1 MAALPYMQFYV
12 ADYLADTAHLS
23 TLQHGAYMMLLMNYW
38 QRGKPL
44 PSKDEYLAQICRLS
58 LDQWLEIKPIIAEF
72 FTERKDTW
80 THKRIDIDLQKV
92 MSKSTKLSEA
102 GKASGAKRKSNK
114 CSTNVEQKPIYTDTE
129 AHTEAQA
136 HTEADTD
143 IKKEEKPKPAPIS
156 LGMDALRAVLRD
168 DPKYLEAID
177 SGSPPDELRLAAEVM
192 HRHVKRQVGIER
204 KSWIEAA
211 RTAWQNIRN
220 DPFFAN
226 QGGLMWLLDVKEGAY
241 NGRNAYTNVAKHQ
254 IRQEVGGNSPP
265 KLKALTNRI
274 ICEPIDYEA
283 KGQNDDKK

>member
-12 ADYLADTAHLS
+12 ADYLADTAHLT

-44 PSKDEYLAQICRLS
+44 PAKDEYLAQICRLT
-58 LDQWLEIKPIIAEF
+58 LDQWLEIKPIVAEF
-72 FTERKDTW
+72 FTERKGCW
-80 THKRIDIDLQKV
+80 TQKRIEEDLQRV
-92 MSKSTKLSEA
+92 TSKSTKLSKA
-102 GKASGAKRKSNK
+102 GKASAVKRMFNK
-114 CSTNVEQKPIYTDTE
+114 CSTNDEQKPIYAD
-129 AHTEAQA
+129 
-136 HTEADTD
+136 TEADTD